1 MGKMTA
7 KKNNLREWLWQNS
20 TWVLALL
27 FAIVNI
33 WLTTKLSPLA
43 QDIATL
49 KVKVDVVEAKIKTTD
64 DALIRIEEKLD
75 QLILRQCQ

>member
-1 MGKMTA
+1 MTA